1 MNILFFLKPKN
12 ELSYIYNDFTLR
24 QALEKMEFY
33 RFSAIPVLSRD
44 GQYIKTITEGDILWS
59 LKNWNEISF
68 VNTEEIYINEIKNH
82 RVYKSIGIDRTI
94 DDLIDLISEQNFVPV
109 VDDRNM
115 FIGII
120 TRKSVIEYLYSKT
133 KKEHVSFI
141 FFRQNINKKV
151 SS

>member
-82 RVYKSIGIDRTI
+82 REYKSIGIDRTI

-133 KKEHVSFI
+133 KKEHV
-141 FFRQNINKKV
+141 
-151 SS
+151 

>member
-133 KKEHVSFI
+133 KKEHV
-141 FFRQNINKKV
+141 
-151 SS
+151 

>member
-133 KKEHVSFI
+133 KKGAV
-141 FFRQNINKKV
+141 
-151 SS
+151 

>member
-1 MNILFFLKPKN
+1 MNNILFFLTPKAMC
-12 ELSYIYNDFTLR
+12 SYLYDDYTLR

-133 KKEHVSFI
+133 KKGDV
-141 FFRQNINKKV
+141 
-151 SS
+151 

>member
-68 VNTEEIYINEIKNH
+68 VNTEEIHINEIKNH

-133 KKEHVSFI
+133 KKEHV
-141 FFRQNINKKV
+141 
-151 SS
+151 

>member
-59 LKNWNEISF
+59 LKNWNELSF
-68 VNTEEIYINEIKNH
+68 VNTEEVYINEIENH
-82 RVYKSIGIDRTI
+82 REYKSIGIDRTM

-133 KKEHVSFI
+133 KKEHV
-141 FFRQNINKKV
+141 
-151 SS
+151 

>member
-59 LKNWNEISF
+59 LKNWNELSF
-68 VNTEEIYINEIKNH
+68 INTEEVYINEIENH
-82 RVYKSIGIDRTI
+82 REYKSIGIDRTM

-133 KKEHVSFI
+133 KKEHV
-141 FFRQNINKKV
+141 
-151 SS
+151 

>member
-94 DDLIDLISEQNFVPV
+94 DDLIDLISDQNFVPV

-133 KKEHVSFI
+133 KKGAV
-141 FFRQNINKKV
+141 
-151 SS
+151 

>member
-12 ELSYIYNDFTLR
+12 ELSYIYDDFTLR

-133 KKEHVSFI
+133 KKEHV
-141 FFRQNINKKV
+141 
-151 SS
+151 

>member
-94 DDLIDLISEQNFVPV
+94 DDLIDLISDQNFVPV

-133 KKEHVSFI
+133 KKEHV
-141 FFRQNINKKV
+141 
-151 SS
+151 

>member
-133 KKEHVSFI
+133 K
-141 FFRQNINKKV
+141 RGC
-151 SS
+151 

>member
-12 ELSYIYNDFTLR
+12 ELSYIYDDFTLR

-133 KKEHVSFI
+133 KKGAV
-141 FFRQNINKKV
+141 
-151 SS
+151 